1 MWWNHSWI
9 RQFHKPNGTRK
20 SLSWWKKGSQG
31 WQSPLFIVEQKTKS
45 RSPVFC
51 KASLVVQWVK
61 NPPAMK
67 ETQVRSLGWFDP
79 WVGFNPWVR
88 KIPWRKKWQPTPVFL
103 PEESPWKEE
112 PGGLQST
119 GSKRVGLDWACT
131 HTYYTHKHIHIL
143 QEYLRDVVGSVL
155 DHWMCSFLWNI

>member
-1 MWWNHSWI
+1 MI
-9 RQFHKPNGTRK
+9 RDVWTF
-20 SLSWWKKGSQG
+20 
-31 WQSPLFIVEQKTKS
+31 
-45 RSPVFC
+45 
-51 KASLVVQWVK
+51 LVAQLVK
-61 NPPAMK
+61 NPPAMQ
-67 ETQVRSLGWFDP
+67 ETLVWF
-79 WVGFNPWVR
+79 WVG
-88 KIPWRKKWQPTPVFL
+88 KIPWKRNRLPTPVFMGFPGGVDGKVSACNAGDLVSIPGLIPWRRAWQPIPVFL

>member
-103 PEESPWKEE
+103 PGKSHGQRSLPGYSPW
-112 PGGLQST
+112 GRR
-119 GSKRVGLDWACT
+119 RVKHNLGTKQQQQLFIACGA
-131 HTYYTHKHIHIL
+131 KHL
-143 QEYLRDVVGSVL
+143 TVSLNFMFCRWGA
-155 DHWMCSFLWNI
+155 